1 MKDPYLKPVIFG
13 GLFIILL
20 SLVFAL
26 GIFLWAILGGYLAV
40 RIAGKITKDTI
51 SIMDGILLG
60 IFTGALGGCGLTVI
74 TTASFRDYD
83 NQQLLIRT
91 LEKNW
96 PKEMYPI
103 PGFKEMLPS
112 TPSTLREVPKL
123 SAGTGTTTISSFSKS
138 KAARSGVFLN
148 LSCVAHWIPSIMAC
162 GDIGV
167 RLSL

>member
-1 MKDPYLKPVIFG
+1 MKDPYLKPVVFG

-40 RIAGKITKDTI
+40 RVASKITKNTI
-51 SIMDGILLG
+51 SIIDGVLLG
-60 IFTGALGGCGLTVI
+60 IFTGMLGGCGLTVI

-112 TPSTLREVPKL
+112 IFLTTCALIILITVLFGFIGGIAGVIIGKKINKKADST
-123 SAGTGTTTISSFSKS
+123 
-138 KAARSGVFLN
+138 N
-148 LSCVAHWIPSIMAC
+148 
-162 GDIGV
+162 
-167 RLSL
+167 

>member
-112 TPSTLREVPKL
+112 IFLTTCALIILITVL
-123 SAGTGTTTISSFSKS
+123 FGFIGGIAGVIIGKKINK
-138 KAARSGVFLN
+138 KADSPN
-148 LSCVAHWIPSIMAC
+148 
-162 GDIGV
+162 
-167 RLSL
+167 

>member
-112 TPSTLREVPKL
+112 IFLTTCALIILITVL
-123 SAGTGTTTISSFSKS
+123 FGFIGGIAGVIIGKKINK
-138 KAARSGVFLN
+138 KAD
-148 LSCVAHWIPSIMAC
+148 IPN
-162 GDIGV
+162 
-167 RLSL
+167 